1 MIMNNPFV
9 SINNNIISRSPVC
22 KGHIFY
28 VLVLRNFQKKKYIM
42 ANILFSSRVF
52 VNLAAKL

>member
-1 MIMNNPFV
+1 MKV
-9 SINNNIISRSPVC
+9 
-22 KGHIFY
+22 HIFY
-28 VLVLRNFQKKKYIM
+28 VLVLRNFQKKNIM